1 MFSRKPKPARPMEQF
16 NVPKVTF
23 LCEQDGKIEREL
35 KSRLI
40 AFLSNMPSAIRAYLV
55 RVDYGDPQAYNVALC
70 LRCLHGQDKTL
81 LADIGQIFASLFG
94 RDIHLDILFLHDT
107 NENKLSAVCKPFYSA
122 SSGAPISRSPNQ
134 SREPTAGC
142 RGVHV

>member
-1 MFSRKPKPARPMEQF
+1 MFFRKPKPARPMEQF
-16 NVPKVTF
+16 NAQKVTF

-40 AFLSNMPSAIRAYLV
+40 TFLSNTPGAIRAYLA

-94 RDIHLDILFLHDT
+94 RDVHLDILFLHDT
-107 NENKLSAVCKPFYSA
+107 NENELSTVCKPFYSA
-122 SSGAPISRSPNQ
+122 SSVHQYRFLLNDRDQ
-134 SREPTAGC
+134 MHEPT
-142 RGVHV
+142 VLDS